1 MGIFIDEMRSE
12 DWEGIRQIYVEGLA
26 TGQAS
31 FEVEAPTWKEWDE
44 AHHKHSRLVVRR
56 RGSIIAWAA
65 LAPVS
70 RRKCYAGVAEF
81 SLYVA
86 AGHRGKG
93 IGKRLLR
100 AVIESSERHDIWSL
114 YGSTFLENTA
124 SIEMQL
130 ACGFRVVGVRERIGL
145 HQGIWRDTVITER
158 RSKVAGVDGPNS
170 ALP

>member
-1 MGIFIDEMRSE
+1 MDILINEMRAE
-12 DWEGIRQIYVEGLA
+12 DWKQVRHIHMEGLA

-31 FEVEAPTWKEWDE
+31 FEVDAPTWKEWDE

-56 RGSIIAWAA
+56 RGSIVAWAA

-86 AGHRGKG
+86 AAHRGKG
-93 IGKRLLR
+93 IGKRLLE
-100 AVIESSERHDIWSL
+100 AVIESSERQGIWSL

-145 HQGIWRDTVITER
+145 HHGVWRDTVITER
-158 RSKVAGVDGPNS
+158 RSKIVGVDEPNS
-170 ALP
+170 GPS